1 MRGLIK
7 FFTGLGALIL
17 LLVGVGLLALT
28 IYGYI
33 NSSVFLGSDSQNL
46 VLGIMLGVS
55 IAIIGGSGE
64 GLYGICKER
73 PKLICAFQILVIL
86 FMIIF
91 FGAAAGIVYLPDAF
105 FNGGCADSTNV
116 VITYANN
123 IYKSSQKF
131 YCIDLGCQCS
141 LDTSQSAL
149 TNSGYN
155 ATEIAFIQTTYNN
168 TDTGL
173 GAHSTADCTVVK
185 NNLTAVENALFKT
198 VGELESLLKCSDW
211 CKDGIERNLIY
222 RFNDVNSGKPEDFCY
237 DRLFTFFNDF
247 SYYGKIGFFTG
258 GAVLFVMFACNMY
271 LCCSPK
277 RRKRKHM
284 KERFML
290 VVESGDD
297 DDGYYHRWVIRQ
309 YTIIIIFWEI
319 FRAWLILLPSNL

>member
-28 IYGYI
+28 VYGYI
-33 NSSVFLGSDSQNL
+33 NSSIFLGSDTQNL

-55 IAIIGGSGE
+55 LAIIGGSGE
-64 GLYGICKER
+64 GIYGICKER
-73 PKLICAFQILVIL
+73 PKMICAFQILVIL

-91 FGAAAGIVYLPDAF
+91 FGAGAGIVYLPDAF
-105 FNGGCADSTNV
+105 FNGGCANSTNV

-123 IYKSSQKF
+123 IYKSSQTY
-131 YCIDLGCQCS
+131 YCKTGGCQCA
-141 LDTSQSAL
+141 LDTSPAAL

-155 ATEIAFIQTTYNN
+155 AAEITYIQNTYIF
-168 TDTGL
+168 TDTAA
-173 GAHSTADCTVVK
+173 GAHSTADCTVVAS
-185 NNLTAVENALFKT
+185 NLTAVETALFKT

-211 CKDGIERNLIY
+211 CNDGTANEPNLIY

-247 SYYGKIGFFTG
+247 SYYGKIGFFSG

-277 RRKRKHM
+277 RRRRKNM
-284 KERFML
+284 RERFML
-290 VVESGDD
+290 VV
-297 DDGYYHRWVIRQ
+297 
-309 YTIIIIFWEI
+309 
-319 FRAWLILLPSNL
+319 